1 MALLPAIIQWCK
13 IGSMI
18 WIDGGDELFMLA
30 LGSQAY
36 FNHSSYLSDP
46 VLASGGTSLFRQL
59 PLLPGVWMAWAL
71 DLGPLGID
79 GCWRILA
86 GVSLPVTWYLL
97 IRHCGPKPWVAAAL
111 TWILLVDC
119 GLLGAGVIVRQA
131 QAFFRMCTQGEHFLK
146 EDFWH
151 AEWRVATP
159 ALTMAFL
166 LLHLWLMCRA
176 RRSPGRAAIALS
188 GASFGLLFHV
198 YPYFWTAA
206 SAALALALLIDRGHR
221 NVYVWTAL
229 IGGAIGS
236 YRIYWDMMLKRG
248 TAADWLVRSDKF
260 VQVSR
265 LSDLKPPLVAT
276 LVLALGLVWIW
287 RQRRDLIYLWTM
299 ALSGY
304 LLFKHHVITGL
315 RHRELSL
322 ALCLGPLLF
331 ALDAAHDRFGA
342 AGARTM
348 GPGCVREPDGHQPGR
363 RRHGVL
369 APGRRVA
376 SRKCRAEPCPKLG
389 RLPGAGIDSGARSF
403 IPNATVAGD
412 HDFIDCASIL
422 ENQRPLNNYWVFLSP
437 RITDAEWYRRIA
449 LNALLLGQDPAAF
462 QADQARGF
470 LNKLRWGPWTRAAD
484 GERRRE
490 ALLAAYDRVAR
501 DLGAALSEFGIHY
514 VGLRAE
520 QPAPSYLSQ
529 DRWARLQEGPVWQI
543 WERVSSPPP

>member
-1 MALLPAIIQWCK
+1 MWRHSILHSHRERSAILMSQPADPLDQPHTPSPEFCPSREPDQETKAARYRAELSPILSCVLVGLVMALLPAIIQWCK
-13 IGSMI
+13 IGSLI
-18 WIDGGDELFMLA
+18 WIGGGDELFMLA

-36 FNHSSYLSDP
+36 FNHPSYLSDP

-79 GCWRILA
+79 VCWRILA

-166 LLHLWLMCRA
+166 LLNLWLVCRA

-221 NVYVWTAL
+221 NVYFWTAL

-265 LSDLKPPLVAT
+265 FSDLKPPLVAT
-276 LVLALGLVWIW
+276 LVLALGFVWIW

-315 RHRELSL
+315 DIENYHWFYVWAPCCSL
-322 ALCLGPLLF
+322 LMLLMIVSV
-331 ALDAAHDRFGA
+331 LPR
-342 AGARTM
+342 ARTM

-376 SRKCRAEPCPKLG
+376 SRKCRAEPGPELR
-389 RLPGAGIDSGARSF
+389 RLPGAEDRF
-403 IPNATVAGD
+403 
-412 HDFIDCASIL
+412 
-422 ENQRPLNNYWVFLSP
+422 
-437 RITDAEWYRRIA
+437 RRQV
-449 LNALLLGQDPAAF
+449 LHSQCNG
-462 QADQARGF
+462 
-470 LNKLRWGPWTRAAD
+470 
-484 GERRRE
+484 RRR
-490 ALLAAYDRVAR
+490 
-501 DLGAALSEFGIHY
+501 
-514 VGLRAE
+514 
-520 QPAPSYLSQ
+520 P
-529 DRWARLQEGPVWQI
+529 
-543 WERVSSPPP
+543 